1 MKLRDKFYMQDR
13 ERWMREAELNLD
25 AGVPQWTRV
34 SSRFYN
40 EMLEVLPPAI
50 HNRNGFVMPEPL
62 RHNDEGKAIVMIFRH
77 MHRGMP
83 MGRHEMRYG
92 TLAEA
97 REILGTD
104 GFGSL

>member
-1 MKLRDKFYMQDR
+1 MRDRFYSQDR
-13 ERWMREAELNLD
+13 ERWMRSAELNLE
-25 AGVPQWTRV
+25 AGITEWTRV

-50 HNRNGFVMPEPL
+50 HNRAGFVMPEPL
-62 RHNDEGKAIVMIFRH
+62 RHNDDGKAIVMIFRQFQQ
-77 MHRGMP
+77 P
-83 MGRHEMRYG
+83 MGRYEMRYG

-97 REILGTD
+97 SEILGPD